1 MALAVCTFA
10 SAAKGCCIN
19 GTAASSWSSFLAH
32 SELKASGGFL
42 KNQLAWQFTETHR
55 PMRPPAKQRTNR
67 TQVMSKSHA
76 QAWTHARRHMR
87 GQPQESTHARNHGR
101 RNAASTHGRTNSRTD
116 TRIHAHMDART
127 DERSHGHTHTRTDGR
142 TDGGSDGR
150 RHTCAHPRVHL
161 LTGRRIHACTRRFG

>member
-1 MALAVCTFA
+1 MAGMCGAGVRVVALMELRIFAYMAILILFTFILTACLTRLERPLAQR
-10 SAAKGCCIN
+10 KI
-19 GTAASSWSSFLAH
+19 H
-32 SELKASGGFL
+32 EYD
-42 KNQLAWQFTETHR
+42 E
-55 PMRPPAKQRTNR
+55 RTNR